1 VYRFLLTVAI
11 ALVVWALL
19 AGLAALLGFL
29 NNLRM
34 THAADRRRPNPVW
47 LLVVVAMAGLA
58 IAGPVIIVRDQLADR
73 TAVPTAAEGAQ
84 PAEGAGPAAGAAAGG
99 TVKMAGLA
107 FAPGTLT
114 VAKGSTVV
122 FDNDDT
128 APHTITARSG
138 GVDSGVLDPGRQFSV
153 SITDGFEYFCSIHP
167 SMTAKIA
174 VTG

>member
-1 VYRFLLTVAI
+1 MSR
-11 ALVVWALL
+11 
-19 AGLAALLGFL
+19 
-29 NNLRM
+29 
-34 THAADRRRPNPVW
+34 AADRPRPNPVW
-47 LLVVVAMAGLA
+47 ALVVVAMIGLA
-58 IAGPVIIVRDQLADR
+58 LAGPAIIVRDQLADR
-73 TAVPTAAEGAQ
+73 AAVPSAAEGAQ

-128 APHTITARSG
+128 APHTVTARSG
-138 GVDSGVLDPGRQFSV
+138 GVDSGVLDPGKRFSTTV
-153 SITDGFEYFCSIHP
+153 TEGFDYFCQIHP
-167 SMTAKIA
+167 SMTAKIV

>member
-1 VYRFLLTVAI
+1 MSR
-11 ALVVWALL
+11 
-19 AGLAALLGFL
+19 
-29 NNLRM
+29 
-34 THAADRRRPNPVW
+34 AADRPRPNPVW
-47 LLVVVAMAGLA
+47 LLVVVVMIGLA
-58 IAGPVIIVRDQLADR
+58 VAGPVIIVRDQLADQ
-73 TAVPTAAEGAQ
+73 AGVPTVAEGAQ
-84 PAEGAGPAAGAAAGG
+84 PAEGAGPAAGAGG

-128 APHTITARSG
+128 APHTVTARSG
-138 GVDSGVLDPGRQFSV
+138 GVDSGVLDPGKQFSV
-153 SITDGFEYFCSIHP
+153 TVTDGFDYFCSIHP